1 MIEPLN
7 QSHTV
12 SSTGSLVDRDLISL
26 NRLGYYHVQA
36 EDMGNGKIR
45 LTGTI
50 PSHDDRAIVVAMA
63 RTVAGVTAVAI
74 KLKV

>member
-12 SSTGSLVDRDLISL
+12 SSTGSLVDRVLISL

-50 PSHDDRAIVVAMA
+50 PSHDDRAIVVATA